1 MNIYEKLQ
9 TIRCELQALG
19 LKKSGKNAFAGY
31 DYYELGDFIPHVNQ
45 LMKKHQVTSVL
56 NYDKE
61 KATLEIINCE
71 APEERIVFTSPM
83 AKAVL
88 KGCHDVQNLGASETY
103 IRRYL
108 YVAAFEIVESDV
120 VDASPPVANEVIGNE
135 QLNLLRDNIVSL
147 EVDEEKFCK
156 YLKIESLEKLPVA
169 RLQDALNALEAK
181 RRVVVAK

>member
-103 IRRYL
+103 ISRYL
-108 YVAAFEIVESDV
+108 HQAAFMIVESDV
-120 VDASPPVANEVIGNE
+120 VEASEPIELIADE

-147 EVDEEKFCK
+147 GIDEEKFCK
-156 YLKIESLEKLPVA
+156 FLRIDALEKLQAA
-169 RLQDALNALEAK
+169 RFQDALNAIEAK
-181 RRVVVAK
+181 RRVVEKGVQ